1 MNYYVH
7 PSAICESQTVG
18 EKTRIWAFAH
28 VLPNARIG
36 IDCNLCDHVFI
47 ENDVVI
53 GDRVTI
59 KCGVQVWDGV
69 TLEDDIFIGPNV
81 TFTNDPFPR
90 SKQYPTAFSKTL
102 VRSGAS
108 IGANA
113 TILPGITIGIQA
125 MVGAGAVVTHDVPP
139 YAKVIGNP
147 ARIIGYTPHSGI
159 LSTLM
164 SETEVSSSALGSHA
178 TAVRGVDVYELPL
191 VKDLRGNLSVGEFE
205 RNVPF
210 IPQRY
215 FLVFDVPSGKVR
227 GEHAHKQ
234 CHQFLIC
241 IKGSCAVVADDGF
254 HRQEILLDS
263 PNKGVHLPPMTW
275 GVQYKYT
282 TDAVLL
288 VFASDYYDAS
298 DYIRDY
304 DQFMDIV
311 NAVEKG

>member
-1 MNYYVH
+1 MNYFVH
-7 PSAICESQTVG
+7 PSAICESKTIG
-18 EKTRIWAFAH
+18 EKTRVWAFTH
-28 VLPNARIG
+28 VLPNAKIG
-36 IDCNLCDHVFI
+36 SECNVCDHVFI

-69 TLEDDIFIGPNV
+69 TLEDDVFVGPNV
-81 TFTNDPFPR
+81 TFTNDPSPR
-90 SKQYPTAFSKTL
+90 SKQYPAVFSKTL
-102 VRSGAS
+102 VRRGAS

-113 TILPGITIGIQA
+113 TILPGITIGIQS

-139 YAKVIGNP
+139 YAKVVGNP
-147 ARIIGYTPHSGI
+147 ARIIGYTHSHAQ
-159 LSTLM
+159 SVSV
-164 SETEVSSSALGSHA
+164 SETGASSVAFGGHA
-178 TAVRGVDVYELPL
+178 TAVKGVNVYELPL

-205 RNVPF
+205 RSVPF
-210 IPQRY
+210 PPQRY

-241 IKGSCAVVADDGF
+241 IKGSCAVVADDGL
-254 HRQEILLDS
+254 HRQEMLLDR

-275 GVQYKYT
+275 GVQYKYS
-282 TDAVLL
+282 TDAILL

-304 DQFMDIV
+304 DEFMDIV
-311 NAVEKG
+311 NATK

>member
-1 MNYYVH
+1 MNYFVH
-7 PSAICESQTVG
+7 PSAICESQTIG
-18 EKTRIWAFAH
+18 EKSRVWAFCH
-28 VLPNARIG
+28 VLPKAKVGRE
-36 IDCNLCDHVFI
+36 CNLCDHVFI

-69 TLEDDIFIGPNV
+69 TLEDDVFVGPNV

-102 VRSGAS
+102 VRRGAS

-139 YAKVIGNP
+139 YAKVVGNP
-147 ARIIGYTPHSGI
+147 ARIIGYTHSHAQSKLI
-159 LSTLM
+159 N
-164 SETEVSSSALGSHA
+164 EIEASSVELGSGA
-178 TAVRGVDVYELPL
+178 TAVKGVNVCEFPL
-191 VKDLRGNLSVGEFE
+191 VKDLRGNLSAGEFE
-205 RNVPF
+205 RSVPF
-210 IPQRY
+210 TPQRY

-241 IKGSCAVVADDGF
+241 IKGSCAVVADDGS
-254 HRQEILLDS
+254 HRQEILLDR

-275 GVQYKYT
+275 GVQYKYS
-282 TDAVLL
+282 TDAILL
-288 VFASDYYDAS
+288 VFASDYYDS
-298 DYIRDY
+298 NDYIRDY
-304 DQFMDIV
+304 DQFLDLV
-311 NAVEKG
+311 NADK

>member
-7 PSAICESQTVG
+7 PSAICESQMIG
-18 EKTRIWAFAH
+18 EKTRVWAFSH
-28 VLPNARIG
+28 VLANAKVGRE
-36 IDCNLCDHVFI
+36 CNLCDHVFI
-47 ENDVVI
+47 ENDVLI

-69 TLEDDIFIGPNV
+69 TIEDDVFVGPNV

-90 SKQYPTAFSKTL
+90 SKKYLTEFYRTL

-113 TILPGITIGIQA
+113 TILPGITIGIHA
-125 MVGAGAVVTHDVPP
+125 LVGAGAVVTHDVPP
-139 YAKVIGNP
+139 YAKVVGNP
-147 ARIIGYTPHSGI
+147 ARIIGYTNSNVQ
-159 LSTLM
+159 SKLM
-164 SETEVSSSALGSHA
+164 SEAGTLGNHA
-178 TAVRGVDVYELPL
+178 TTVKGVSICEMPL

-205 RNVPF
+205 SSVPF
-210 IPQRY
+210 SAQRY

-254 HRQEILLDS
+254 NRQEIILDR
-263 PNKGVHLPPMTW
+263 PNKGVYLPPMTW
-275 GVQYKYT
+275 GVQYKYS

-288 VFASDYYDAS
+288 VFASDYYDAN

-304 DQFMDIV
+304 DQFMDTV
-311 NAVEKG
+311 NASKRS